1 MISTGQAGE
10 LASRLLWLL
19 AKDILV
25 RVEDKN
31 LQVSPQLARGWDAE
45 LTDFKMVPLFT
56 YLESIIYRT
65 TKEGS

>member
-25 RVEDKN
+25 RAEDKN
-31 LQVSPQLARGWDAE
+31 LQVSPQLCSKGLGRG
-45 LTDFKMVPLFT
+45 T
-56 YLESIIYRT
+56 YRLQN
-65 TKEGS
+65 GSAFHIPGILVWETILAS